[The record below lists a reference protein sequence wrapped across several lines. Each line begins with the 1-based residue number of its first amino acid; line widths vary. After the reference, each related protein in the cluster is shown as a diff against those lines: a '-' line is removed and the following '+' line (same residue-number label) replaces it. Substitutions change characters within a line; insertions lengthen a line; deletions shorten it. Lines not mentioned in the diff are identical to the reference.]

1 MSLVYYVLGNFVVIT
16 ITLIGVYL
24 ASRWTHKKSP
34 NTPTDTI
41 YLIDQNIDHLFSLM
55 DLIRPKADA
64 FDQPFSLC
72 RRIGKINPETHIK
85 IVISTN
91 GGSLTN
97 CEKILKKLMKHPAGY
112 TAYIKDECFSA
123 GTIIAL
129 GAKEIVMTE
138 DSYLGKID
146 PQIVQGTLE
155 GSYPAIVY
163 SSLEEKYITST
174 NIKDYKISQQ
184 VLNYTESLLEPIF
197 KDNVKLKNIVR
208 DEMIYSNFP
217 HNKTFDF
224 EACKRM
230 GLNIRS
236 ANMDELSLFNDS

>member
-1 MSLVYYVLGNFVVIT
+1 MT
-16 ITLIGVYL
+16 GVQTCAL
-24 ASRWTHKKSP
+24 P
-34 NTPTDTI
+34 I
-41 YLIDQNIDHLFSLM
+41 
-55 DLIRPKADA
+55 
-64 FDQPFSLC
+64 
-72 RRIGKINPETHIK
+72 
-85 IVISTN
+85 
-91 GGSLTN
+91 

-112 TAYIKDECFSA
+112 TAYIRNECFSA

-129 GAKEIVMTE
+129 GAREIVMTE

-146 PQIVQGTLE
+146 PQIVQGTLD

-197 KDNVKLKNIVR
+197 KDNVTLKNIIR

-224 EACKRM
+224 EACKKM
-230 GLNIRS
+230 GLNNRS
-236 ANMDELSLFNDS
+236 PNPDELPLFNDS